1 MAGFKKA
8 AGKSAPA
15 EKPAAKAKTEYTPKE
30 NEFGIFK
37 NIKSKK
43 GNEFQ
48 AIEVL
53 QDMTLSKG
61 QLIVFQSL
69 DEELN
74 WLAENNHITA
84 EEAASRSKN
93 MSAWNL
99 GKFRVLPPQG

>member
-8 AGKSAPA
+8 AAKPA
-15 EKPAAKAKTEYTPKE
+15 AAAPAAKAKTEYTPKE

-53 QDMTLSKG
+53 QDMTLAKG

-69 DEELN
+69 DEELT
-74 WLAENNHITA
+74 WLAENNHIST

-99 GKFRVLPPQG
+99 GKFKVLPPQS